1 MTLWEYDL
9 SLDIA
14 GFCGVDEA
22 GRGPLAGDVYAAAVI
37 LDPDNPIEG
46 LNDSKKLTEK
56 RREALFP
63 EIQEKAL
70 AWCIGIATVEEI
82 DSVNILEAT
91 YLAMRRAVE
100 GLKVKPSMA
109 LVDGNRNPGLGIPT
123 RLLVKGDAT
132 SASVAAASI
141 LAKVARDRYMK
152 ELAEQY
158 PEYRFEQHK
167 GYGTALHYEMLD
179 EFGISPVH
187 RMSFLKK
194 YLAEQKNPSSGNR
207 GEAIA
212 SQFLVGEGCSIVTA
226 GYRTYHGEIDL
237 IAEQGGEILFV
248 EVKTRSADALD
259 SPSAAVT
266 EAKHLRLLRAAAQWL
281 EENPTLLQ
289 PRFDV
294 AEVIL
299 APDTGDLVSVN
310 WLKNA
315 FGLEGRTL

>member
-1 MTLWEYDL
+1 MTLWEYDI

-37 LDPDNPIEG
+37 LDPDNPIDG

-70 AWCIGIATVEEI
+70 AWSIGIATVEEI

-187 RMSFLKK
+187 RLSFLKK
-194 YLAEQKNPSSGNR
+194 YLAEQKDPSAGNR
-207 GEAIA
+207 GEAIV
-212 SQFLVGEGCSIVTA
+212 SQYLVGEGCRIVTA
-226 GYRTYHGEIDL
+226 GYRTYYGEIDL
-237 IAEQGGEILFV
+237 IAEQGEEVLFV
-248 EVKTRSADALD
+248 EVKTRSSDALD
-259 SPSAAVT
+259 APAASVT
-266 EAKHLRLLRAAAQWL
+266 EAKQLRLLRAAAQWM
-281 EENPTLLQ
+281 EENRTSLQ

-299 APDTGDLVSVN
+299 APETGDLVSVN

-315 FGLEGRTL
+315 FGLDGRTL

>member
-1 MTLWEYDL
+1 MTLWEYDI

-22 GRGPLAGDVYAAAVI
+22 GRGPLAGNVYAAAVI
-37 LDPDNPIEG
+37 LDPENPIDG

-70 AWCIGIATVEEI
+70 AWAIGIATVGEI
-82 DSVNILEAT
+82 DRVNILEAT

-100 GLKVKPSMA
+100 SLKVKPSMA

-158 PEYRFEQHK
+158 PEYRFDQHK
-167 GYGTALHYEMLD
+167 GYGTALHYQMLD
-179 EFGISPVH
+179 EYGVSPVH
-187 RMSFLKK
+187 RLSFLKK
-194 YLAEQKNPSSGNR
+194 YFAEQRDPSAGNR
-207 GEAIA
+207 GEAIV
-212 SQFLVGEGCSIVTA
+212 SQHLVSQGCRILTA
-226 GYRTYHGEIDL
+226 GYRTRFGEIDL
-237 IAEQGGEILFV
+237 IAEQNGQILFV
-248 EVKTRSADALD
+248 EVKTRSADAV
-259 SPSAAVT
+259 AAPAASVS
-266 EAKHLRLLRAAAQWL
+266 EAKQLRLLRAAAEWL
-281 EENPTLLQ
+281 QENPTPLQ

-299 APDTGDLVSVN
+299 APDTGDLQSVN
-310 WLKNA
+310 WLPDA
-315 FGLEGRTL
+315 FGLDGRTL